1 MSGKYRFLGRQQEHI
16 SGYTNAEVLERG
28 IDLFLHSVHPSEID
42 ILLQQVYPD
51 MTAFVAAQ
59 IDDNVKKGLLFQ
71 YNCRYRRKDGTYV
84 NLLNNMHI
92 LELDD
97 KGRASLVLGN
107 AIMLQNG
114 GDLPL
119 RMKIKQFQFKELAET
134 VISRV
139 YTPLPEHKH
148 LTAREIEILRYL
160 AHGYTGREIA
170 QKLCISRLTIDTH
183 RRHLLRKL
191 QCNNVVEM
199 TRIAFQNAL
208 L

>member
-1 MSGKYRFLGRQQEHI
+1 
-16 SGYTNAEVLERG
+16 
-28 IDLFLHSVHPSEID
+28 
-42 ILLQQVYPD
+42 
-51 MTAFVAAQ
+51 
-59 IDDNVKKGLLFQ
+59 
-71 YNCRYRRKDGTYV
+71 
-84 NLLNNMHI
+84 
-92 LELDD
+92 LDD

-139 YTPLPEHKH
+139 HTPLPEHKH